1 MGALVDYYTEP
12 SDKHAARWRGPATI
26 VALERDLVLV
36 RHGAGYFRR
45 HPHHVR
51 LRMPGTGEG
60 DAKGA
65 QDVSDTIPVPP
76 APPLGAPGS
85 KKEEEGLAP
94 GTDQIPDQIPDPD
107 PSPVV
112 PDQVE
117 QEVDQERDNET
128 QEVPEEPRAQDP
140 VSDGEKEAEPEVE
153 TKDHGEI
160 AVEPEPR
167 FDLA

>member
-51 LRMPGTGEG
+51 LRMPDTGDE

-65 QDVSDTIPVPP
+65 KDVRGTIPVSP
-76 APPLGAPGS
+76 APPLGAPVN
-85 KKEEEGLAP
+85 KKEDEGLAP
-94 GTDQIPDQIPDPD
+94 GTVQIPDPD
-107 PSPVV
+107 QSPVV

-117 QEVDQERDNET
+117 QEVEQE
-128 QEVPEEPRAQDP
+128 
-140 VSDGEKEAEPEVE
+140 
-153 TKDHGEI
+153 
-160 AVEPEPR
+160 
-167 FDLA
+167 